1 MSDLIPTFTAPPAGA
16 GTDTRSSTGAGAG
29 AARFDG
35 SAPAHLRLHRL
46 SDAEEKKR
54 NRLVAQLRV
63 AQKVNARQQSYY
75 EGSKRVR
82 DLGISIPPHL
92 KDVEAVT
99 AWPEIV
105 VDVIDERSDWRGWT
119 VDVDDPD
126 GEPGAGD
133 PLGLGE
139 AYDVNHLGIE
149 VSQAVLDSLIN
160 GIGFLST
167 GTGEDGEPDVL
178 VKAESPSMMTAT
190 WSPRLRRAVE
200 ALREN
205 KASTGRITGWTL
217 FELDSTI
224 TTERRDGGGLLVV
237 DRDEHEMNR
246 IPVAVLLNRPRSS
259 RTSGRSEIT
268 RAVRSF
274 TESGMR
280 TLLGMEVSREFYAA
294 PQRFLMGANEDM
306 FLDEKGNLK
315 PAWEVLL
322 GRVLVAPLNEVDEAP
337 TAGQFSAASPQ
348 PFTEVLKSLA
358 QMVSAATGLPATH
371 LGFATDNPSSAD
383 AIDKADRRLNSR
395 ARRRHSQYDLG
406 LIELGR
412 TICLWRDDDLPPAGI
427 IRSLW
432 TDPGA
437 PPPAAQADRAVKM
450 ITAGALDPTWD
461 FTLEQ
466 FGLTDDE
473 IRRVKKERLR
483 TQGRTSL
490 TEIIDRVQAGAGG
503 APADGAGGEG
513 DGSGDGVQPPA

>member
-1 MSDLIPTFTAPPAGA
+1 MSDLYPTFTPPPAG
-16 GTDTRSSTGAGAG
+16 TSSSVA
-29 AARFDG
+29 FDG
-35 SAPAHLRLHRL
+35 TAPAHLRLHRL
-46 SDAEEKKR
+46 TDAEEQAR
-54 NRLVAQLRV
+54 TRLVSQLRH

-205 KASTGRITGWTL
+205 KAPTGRITGWSL
-217 FELDSTI
+217 FQLDSTI
-224 TTERRDGGGLLVV
+224 TAERRGGGVLVV
-237 DRDEHEMNR
+237 DRDDHEMNR

-306 FLDEKGNLK
+306 FLDDKGNLK

-337 TAGQFSAASPQ
+337 TAGQFAASSPQ

-412 TICLWRDDDLPPAGI
+412 TICLWRDADLPPAGI

-450 ITAGALDPTWD
+450 ITAGALEPTWD

-490 TEIIDRVQAGAGG
+490 TEIIDRVQAGAVG